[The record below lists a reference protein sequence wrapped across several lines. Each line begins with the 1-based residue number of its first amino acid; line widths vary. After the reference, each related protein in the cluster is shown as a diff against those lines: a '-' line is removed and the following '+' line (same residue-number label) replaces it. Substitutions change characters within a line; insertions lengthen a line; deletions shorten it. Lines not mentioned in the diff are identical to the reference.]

1 MSKNH
6 TRRNVDRR
14 PLVISWD
21 NPVPANSKRM
31 IRQLKRHGRVRK
43 IEPKTTVELTPRG
56 KADWRRIRRTIVRNL
71 HPSRGRAMYANL
83 RSSRAFTYGPG
94 TNFTWRRVG

>member
-1 MSKNH
+1 MSNKHIRPN
-6 TRRNVDRR
+6 RDRR
-14 PLVISWD
+14 PLVVSWD
-21 NPVPANSKRM
+21 NPVPANSKRF

-43 IEPKTTVELTPRG
+43 IEPKTTVALTPRG

-83 RSSRAFTYGPG
+83 RTGRAFKYGPG
-94 TNFTWRRVG
+94 TNFKWRRVG